1 MIINRYFSFRLARIH
16 IEVSLLFA
24 AMLFVIRLVSELKRI
39 RLGYSSADA
48 IIYVFCMLPSSI
60 ARYESMIVC
69 LATCI
74 WFLQL
79 RRSQELLMAQVF
91 GVSMTKLCMRMLP
104 AMIVIVAMFS
114 LNREWIAPSSS
125 EYAKEQR
132 ARKASGGR
140 MYVQDNQMWIRT
152 DDGFL
157 QAIIGKN
164 ANKIRNVRY
173 YVFED
178 DHLKKWQM
186 MPDAVYRN
194 GLWIG
199 RNVKEFHMGKEKQ
212 IEKERLQVKL
222 PIGLKP
228 RVISWSFLKP
238 EYLSLRQIIVSLS
251 KGSKFGISENMTWLL
266 MAARAMRPV
275 NMLCIMWL
283 ACSIMDKA
291 VAMRLAGV
299 SWRIGM
305 VMLISSIEFFVYEFM
320 TQRQT
325 GLTLINSCL
334 VAGLPATILL
344 TLIISI
350 ALFRRVRQS

>member
-16 IEVSLLFA
+16 VEVSLLFA

-39 RLGYSSADA
+39 RIGYSSADA
-48 IIYVFCMLPSSI
+48 ILYVLCMLPSSI

-74 WFLQL
+74 WFLQM
-79 RRSQELLMAQVF
+79 RRSQEILMTQVF
-91 GVSMTKLCMRMLP
+91 GISMTKLCARMLP
-104 AMIVIVAMFS
+104 AMIMVVAMFS

-157 QAIIGKN
+157 QARIGKN
-164 ANKIRNVRY
+164 SNKIRDVRY
-173 YVFED
+173 YIFEE
-178 DHLKKWQM
+178 DHLKKWQI
-186 MPDAVYRN
+186 MPDAVFRN

-199 RNVKEFHMGKEKQ
+199 RNVKEFHMGKEMQ
-212 IEKERLQVKL
+212 IEKELPRVKL

-291 VAMRLAGV
+291 VAMRLVGV

-305 VMLISSIEFFVYEFM
+305 VMLISSIEFFIYEFM

-325 GLTLINSCL
+325 GLSLVDSCII
-334 VAGLPATILL
+334 AGVPAAILL
-344 TLIISI
+344 ALIMSI
-350 ALFRRVRQS
+350 ALFRHIKRS